1 MSPSGH
7 SLMQPQ
13 PVTSPDNAESR
24 EDIKMAIITFTS
36 DDLRKLA
43 DKMDDR
49 EKYDNMCGRVILTVG
64 EYPNGRKY
72 AQFEQPCQY
81 AECFS
86 TFYTFDEH

>member
-1 MSPSGH
+1 
-7 SLMQPQ
+7 
-13 PVTSPDNAESR
+13 
-24 EDIKMAIITFTS
+24 MARVTFTS
-36 DDLRKLA
+36 DQLRELA

-49 EKYDNMCGRVILTVG
+49 EKYDNMCSWVFLTIG